1 MAIVRKTL
9 FFKAQAFT
17 TPANGESLA
26 ACDSYTVVTKPSHNF
41 FLFNRISFSNINNA
55 VPLRT

>member
-1 MAIVRKTL
+1 MVILRKTF

-26 ACDSYTVVTKPSHNF
+26 ACDSYTVVIKPCHNF
-41 FLFNRISFSNINNA
+41 LPFNRISVSNISHVVSLWA
-55 VPLRT
+55 